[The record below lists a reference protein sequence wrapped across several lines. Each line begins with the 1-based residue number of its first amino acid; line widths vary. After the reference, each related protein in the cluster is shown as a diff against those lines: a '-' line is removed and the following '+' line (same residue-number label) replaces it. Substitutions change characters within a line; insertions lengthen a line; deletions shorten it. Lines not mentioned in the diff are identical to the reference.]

1 MRWRRLFPAIA
12 VGAGTVLQDD
22 PQLTSRRDGESVWC
36 PRRFV
41 FDPGLRTVSDSDP
54 LPKVYD
60 DRYRGETVVV
70 AADLCDDRRA
80 DRLRDAGVGLWKL
93 PHDEN
98 GLSFPE
104 FRGRCARD
112 GITGVLVEGGSE
124 TFERLFAA
132 RCVDYFFAFRA
143 PVLLGD
149 EKALGVFGGNTSRKV
164 SDGIRLT
171 SVRHMN
177 FGEDSATRGFV
188 VYPNR

>member
-1 MRWRRLFPAIA
+1 MVANEESIETGDIIICRDVHKWF
-12 VGAGTVLQDD
+12 GTFHVLRGI
-22 PQLTSRRDGESVWC
+22 T
-36 PRRFV
+36 
-41 FDPGLRTVSDSDP
+41 TTI
-54 LPKVYD
+54 K
-60 DRYRGETVVV
+60 RGETVVV

-132 RCVDYFFAFRA
+132 RCVDYFFAFRR
-143 PVLLGD
+143 PFSS
-149 EKALGVFGGNTSRKV
+149 ETKKR
-164 SDGIRLT
+164 
-171 SVRHMN
+171 
-177 FGEDSATRGFV
+177 SACSAATLRGRC
-188 VYPNR
+188 PMESG